1 MRTEDITESIKGK
14 SRDSRDRLTF
24 DVGGLRDRLRD
35 RAIEPNQS
43 LASIVRMAPIEWLEQ
58 REAVQD
64 EESSEE
70 GDRRKGV
77 RREESSPLLTPDS
90 LTPSQENSQKRD

>member
-1 MRTEDITESIKGK
+1 MSTEDITESIKGK

-24 DVGGLRDRLRD
+24 DVGRLRE
-35 RAIEPNQS
+35 RLRAQAIEPNQS
-43 LASIVRMAPIEWLEQ
+43 LASIVRMALIEWLEQ

-70 GDRRKGV
+70 GDRRKRSQVG
-77 RREESSPLLTPDS
+77 RKLSSPDS
-90 LTPSQENSQKRD
+90 

>member
-1 MRTEDITESIKGK
+1 
-14 SRDSRDRLTF
+14 
-24 DVGGLRDRLRD
+24 
-35 RAIEPNQS
+35 
-43 LASIVRMAPIEWLEQ
+43 MAPIEWLEQ